1 MSRKRTM
8 TKSDWNKRKNE
19 FGVWKVLKNTEKKE
33 FGDGFIVNFYDTNG
47 RLFWRYERYWNS
59 IGRFAKGDYRYSK
72 RFTYDETNGLICV
85 KRKHSERSMTSF
97 YDGEQL
103 EMEPLSETEAMDLP
117 SELHRFWE
125 RDKASVGKITWDK
138 GESLFG
144 YSVFDKENGEKIR
157 YYLQDGSYFCM
168 ICREN
173 PQKPWVLRGPAEGK
187 YAWMVYGI
195 ERRKEN
201 EEDLSARVTVYT
213 DILSTEMF
221 LEILDYF
228 RSMCSGDIVLYL
240 NGWLAMP
247 AEISRRNEQEAKKRN
262 INFFSCIESLEKSEA
277 TASGFSFACK
287 MKKIKFAVR
296 IFIFSAN
303 SRV

>member
-33 FGDGFIVNFYDTNG
+33 FGDGFIVNFYDTHG

-201 EEDLSARVTVYT
+201 EEDLSAPVTVYT

-262 INFFSCIESLEKSEA
+262 INFF
-277 TASGFSFACK
+277 F
-287 MKKIKFAVR
+287 VY
-296 IFIFSAN
+296 
-303 SRV
+303 

>member
-157 YYLQDGSYFCM
+157 YYLQNGSYFCM

-247 AEISRRNEQEAKKRN
+247 TEISRRNEQEAKKRN
-262 INFFSCIESLEKSEA
+262 INFFFRILNHWKSRKQLLPA
-277 TASGFSFACK
+277 FLLPVK
-287 MKKIKFAVR
+287 
-296 IFIFSAN
+296 
-303 SRV
+303 

>member
-33 FGDGFIVNFYDTNG
+33 FGDGFIVNFYDTHG
-47 RLFWRYERYWNS
+47 RLFWRYEGYWNS

-262 INFFSCIESLEKSEA
+262 INFFFRVLSHWKSRKQLLPA
-277 TASGFSFACK
+277 FLLPVK
-287 MKKIKFAVR
+287 
-296 IFIFSAN
+296 
-303 SRV
+303 

>member
-125 RDKASVGKITWDK
+125 RDKASVGKSTETM
-138 GESLFG
+138 GFA
-144 YSVFDKENGEKIR
+144 R
-157 YYLQDGSYFCM
+157 T
-168 ICREN
+168 R
-173 PQKPWVLRGPAEGK
+173 
-187 YAWMVYGI
+187 
-195 ERRKEN
+195 RRK
-201 EEDLSARVTVYT
+201 VC
-213 DILSTEMF
+213 
-221 LEILDYF
+221 LDGLWY
-228 RSMCSGDIVLYL
+228 RT
-240 NGWLAMP
+240 
-247 AEISRRNEQEAKKRN
+247 KKR
-262 INFFSCIESLEKSEA
+262 K
-277 TASGFSFACK
+277 
-287 MKKIKFAVR
+287 
-296 IFIFSAN
+296 
-303 SRV
+303 

>member
-19 FGVWKVLKNTEKKE
+19 FEVWKVLKNTEKKE
-33 FGDGFIVNFYDTNG
+33 FGDGFIVNFYDTHG

-262 INFFSCIESLEKSEA
+262 INFFFRVLSHWKSRKQLLPA
-277 TASGFSFACK
+277 FLLPVK
-287 MKKIKFAVR
+287 
-296 IFIFSAN
+296 
-303 SRV
+303 

>member
-19 FGVWKVLKNTEKKE
+19 FEVWKVLKNTEKKE

-72 RFTYDETNGLICV
+72 RFTYDEKGNLIRMTEKQTPPCKTPSMMITDFQYDETNGLICV

-144 YSVFDKENGEKIR
+144 YSVFDKENGERIR

-187 YAWMVYGI
+187 YVWMVYGI

-201 EEDLSARVTVYT
+201 GEDLSARVTVYT

-240 NGWLAMP
+240 NGWLAIP

-262 INFFSCIESLEKSEA
+262 INFF
-277 TASGFSFACK
+277 F
-287 MKKIKFAVR
+287 VY
-296 IFIFSAN
+296 
-303 SRV
+303 

>member
-262 INFFSCIESLEKSEA
+262 INFFFRVLSHWKSRKQLLLA
-277 TASGFSFACK
+277 FLLPVK
-287 MKKIKFAVR
+287 
-296 IFIFSAN
+296 
-303 SRV
+303 

>member
-19 FGVWKVLKNTEKKE
+19 FEVWKVLKNTEKKE

-262 INFFSCIESLEKSEA
+262 INFF
-277 TASGFSFACK
+277 F
-287 MKKIKFAVR
+287 VY
-296 IFIFSAN
+296 
-303 SRV
+303 

>member
-262 INFFSCIESLEKSEA
+262 INFFSYIESLEKSEA

>member
-33 FGDGFIVNFYDTNG
+33 FGDGFIVNFYDTHG

-72 RFTYDETNGLICV
+72 RFTYDEKGNLIRMTEKQTPPCKTPSMMITDFQYDETNGLICV

-125 RDKASVGKITWDK
+125 RDKASVGKIT
-138 GESLFG
+138 
-144 YSVFDKENGEKIR
+144 
-157 YYLQDGSYFCM
+157 
-168 ICREN
+168 
-173 PQKPWVLRGPAEGK
+173 
-187 YAWMVYGI
+187 
-195 ERRKEN
+195 
-201 EEDLSARVTVYT
+201 
-213 DILSTEMF
+213 
-221 LEILDYF
+221 
-228 RSMCSGDIVLYL
+228 
-240 NGWLAMP
+240 
-247 AEISRRNEQEAKKRN
+247 
-262 INFFSCIESLEKSEA
+262 
-277 TASGFSFACK
+277 
-287 MKKIKFAVR
+287 
-296 IFIFSAN
+296 
-303 SRV
+303 

>member
-117 SELHRFWE
+117 FELHQFWE

-168 ICREN
+168 ISREN

-262 INFFSCIESLEKSEA
+262 INFF
-277 TASGFSFACK
+277 F
-287 MKKIKFAVR
+287 VY
-296 IFIFSAN
+296 
-303 SRV
+303 

>member
-8 TKSDWNKRKNE
+8 TKSDWNKRKNG

-33 FGDGFIVNFYDTNG
+33 FGDGFIINIYDTNG

-262 INFFSCIESLEKSEA
+262 INFFSYIESLEKSEA

-287 MKKIKFAVR
+287 MKKNKICCQNFY
-296 IFIFSAN
+296 FLCE
-303 SRV
+303 

>member
-8 TKSDWNKRKNE
+8 TKSDWNRRKKE
-19 FGVWKVLKNTEKKE
+19 ILTGKVLENTEKKE
-33 FGDGFIVNFYDTNG
+33 FEDGFIVNIYDTNG

-72 RFTYDETNGLICV
+72 RFTYDEKGNLIRMTEKQTPPCSTPSMIITDFQYDETNGLVCV
-85 KRKHSERSMTSF
+85 KRKHSQRSMTSF

-103 EMEPLSETEAMDLP
+103 EREPLSETEAMDLP
-117 SELHRFWE
+117 FELHQFWE

-144 YSVFDKENGEKIR
+144 YSVFDKENGERIR

-168 ICREN
+168 IYREN

-195 ERRKEN
+195 ERREEN
-201 EEDLSARVTVYT
+201 EEDLSAQVTVYT
-213 DILSTEMF
+213 DILPTEMF
-221 LEILDYF
+221 LEILNYF
-228 RSMCSGDIVLYL
+228 RSMCSGDIFIYFD
-240 NGWLAMP
+240 GWYATP
-247 AEISRRNEQEAKKRN
+247 GEICRKNEQEAEKRN
-262 INFFSCIESLEKSEA
+262 IRYFLGC
-277 TASGFSFACK
+277 
-287 MKKIKFAVR
+287 
-296 IFIFSAN
+296 
-303 SRV
+303 

>member
-33 FGDGFIVNFYDTNG
+33 FGDGFIVNFYDTHG

-103 EMEPLSETEAMDLP
+103 EMESLSETEAMDLP

-168 ICREN
+168 ISREN

-187 YAWMVYGI
+187 YTWMVYGI

-262 INFFSCIESLEKSEA
+262 INFF
-277 TASGFSFACK
+277 F
-287 MKKIKFAVR
+287 VY
-296 IFIFSAN
+296 
-303 SRV
+303 

>member
-33 FGDGFIVNFYDTNG
+33 FGDGFIINIYDTNG

-117 SELHRFWE
+117 SELHRFGNGIRHLLE
-125 RDKASVGKITWDK
+125 RLHGIKGKAFLVIR
-138 GESLFG
+138 SLT
-144 YSVFDKENGEKIR
+144 KK
-157 YYLQDGSYFCM
+157 M
-168 ICREN
+168 
-173 PQKPWVLRGPAEGK
+173 
-187 YAWMVYGI
+187 
-195 ERRKEN
+195 
-201 EEDLSARVTVYT
+201 
-213 DILSTEMF
+213 
-221 LEILDYF
+221 
-228 RSMCSGDIVLYL
+228 
-240 NGWLAMP
+240 
-247 AEISRRNEQEAKKRN
+247 AKKSV
-262 INFFSCIESLEKSEA
+262 II
-277 TASGFSFACK
+277 CK
-287 MKKIKFAVR
+287 MVHISV
-296 IFIFSAN
+296 
-303 SRV
+303 

>member
-33 FGDGFIVNFYDTNG
+33 FGDGFIVNFYDTHG

-262 INFFSCIESLEKSEA
+262 INFFFRVLSHWKSRKQLLPA
-277 TASGFSFACK
+277 FLLPVK
-287 MKKIKFAVR
+287 
-296 IFIFSAN
+296 
-303 SRV
+303 

>member
-19 FGVWKVLKNTEKKE
+19 FEVWKVLKNTEKKE

-262 INFFSCIESLEKSEA
+262 INFFSYIESLEKSEA

-296 IFIFSAN
+296 IYIFSAN

>member
-72 RFTYDETNGLICV
+72 RFTYDEKGNLIRMTEKQTPPCKTPSMMITDFQYDETNGLICV

-117 SELHRFWE
+117 SELHRF
-125 RDKASVGKITWDK
+125 
-138 GESLFG
+138 
-144 YSVFDKENGEKIR
+144 
-157 YYLQDGSYFCM
+157 
-168 ICREN
+168 
-173 PQKPWVLRGPAEGK
+173 
-187 YAWMVYGI
+187 
-195 ERRKEN
+195 
-201 EEDLSARVTVYT
+201 
-213 DILSTEMF
+213 
-221 LEILDYF
+221 
-228 RSMCSGDIVLYL
+228 
-240 NGWLAMP
+240 
-247 AEISRRNEQEAKKRN
+247 
-262 INFFSCIESLEKSEA
+262 
-277 TASGFSFACK
+277 
-287 MKKIKFAVR
+287 
-296 IFIFSAN
+296 
-303 SRV
+303 

>member
-1 MSRKRTM
+1 MMIT
-8 TKSDWNKRKNE
+8 D
-19 FGVWKVLKNTEKKE
+19 FQ
-33 FGDGFIVNFYDTNG
+33 
-47 RLFWRYERYWNS
+47 
-59 IGRFAKGDYRYSK
+59 
-72 RFTYDETNGLICV
+72 YDETNGLICV

-195 ERRKEN
+195 ERRKKMRKIC
-201 EEDLSARVTVYT
+201 LRGLLFIRISSLQKCFWKFWIISVPCVRG
-213 DILSTEMF
+213 ILS
-221 LEILDYF
+221 
-228 RSMCSGDIVLYL
+228 
-240 NGWLAMP
+240 
-247 AEISRRNEQEAKKRN
+247 
-262 INFFSCIESLEKSEA
+262 
-277 TASGFSFACK
+277 
-287 MKKIKFAVR
+287 
-296 IFIFSAN
+296 FI
-303 SRV
+303 

>member
-8 TKSDWNKRKNE
+8 TKTDWNKRKNE
-19 FGVWKVLKNTEKKE
+19 FWAWKLSQNTEKKE

-157 YYLQDGSYFCM
+157 CYLQDGSYFCM

-221 LEILDYF
+221 LEIFGLFPFHVFGGYCPLFEWMVSDT
-228 RSMCSGDIVLYL
+228 CG
-240 NGWLAMP
+240 
-247 AEISRRNEQEAKKRN
+247 
-262 INFFSCIESLEKSEA
+262 NFQKE
-277 TASGFSFACK
+277 
-287 MKKIKFAVR
+287 
-296 IFIFSAN
+296 
-303 SRV
+303 